1 MSCKLQV
8 SSLQRKKWGRI
19 TTRPLT
25 LICVIKYCVRREKM
39 EKLWGG
45 RFKKNIN
52 KEMEEFTSSLSFDK
66 KLAKYDLLGSNAH
79 AQMLGKCKIITKEEK
94 DKIVKGLQEILKEV
108 QEGKL
113 EIINR
118 EAEDIH
124 SWVENKLKEKIGTVA
139 GKLHIARS
147 RNDQIALDERM
158 YLKEEVLKVQD
169 LLKDLQKSLLS
180 LAQKNLGIIMPGY
193 THLQHAQPL
202 LFSHHLLAYF
212 FMFERDKGRMQ
223 DLYKRIDVLPLGS
236 AALAGTSFPIDR
248 EFVAKQL
255 GFSEISDNS
264 LDAVSDRDFILEF
277 LSASAILMMHLSR
290 LGEELVLWSSQEFNF
305 IELDDSF
312 CTGSSIMPQK
322 KNPDAAELIRGKTG
336 RVYGNLMNLLTT
348 MKALPLA
355 YNHDMQ
361 EDKEPLF
368 DTVSTLESSLFLMSK
383 MIETMQVNKKKM
395 EASTKGDFSTATE
408 LADYLVKKG
417 LSFRE
422 AHKLVGGMVIYCLEN
437 KKNLEDLT
445 FSELKSFH
453 KNFNEKT
460 LQKLKPQS
468 AVEAK
473 NSYGGTSLKRV
484 EESIQKA
491 KQILEQE

>member
-1 MSCKLQV
+1 
-8 SSLQRKKWGRI
+8 
-19 TTRPLT
+19 
-25 LICVIKYCVRREKM
+25 M

-52 KEMEEFTSSLSFDK
+52 KEMEKFISSLSFDK
-66 KLAKYDLLGSNAH
+66 KLIKYDLLGSIAH
-79 AQMLGKCKIITKEEK
+79 AQMLGKCKIINEEEK
-94 DKIVKGLQEILKEV
+94 DKIVEGLKQILKEV
-108 QEGKL
+108 QKDEV
-113 EIINR
+113 EIVTG

-139 GKLHIARS
+139 GKLHTARS

-158 YLKEEVLKVQD
+158 YLKEEVLKIQD
-169 LLKDLQKSLLS
+169 LLKNLQTSLL
-180 LAQKNLGIIMPGY
+180 LIAEKKLDIVMPGY
-193 THLQHAQPL
+193 THLQHAQPI
-202 LFSHHLLAYF
+202 LFSHHLMAYF
-212 FMFERDKGRMQ
+212 YMFERDKGRMQ
-223 DLYKRIDVLPLGS
+223 DLNKRVDILPLGS

-248 EFVAKQL
+248 EYVAKEL
-255 GFSEISDNS
+255 NFSMISENS

-290 LGEELVLWSSQEFNF
+290 LSEEIILWSSKEFNF

-336 RVYGNLMNLLTT
+336 RVYGNMINLFTV

-368 DTVSTLESSLFLMSK
+368 DTVSTLNTSLFLMSK
-383 MIETMQVNKKKM
+383 MIETMQINKEKM
-395 EASTKGDFSTATE
+395 EKGTKGDFSTATE

-417 LSFRE
+417 LIFRE
-422 AHKLVGGMVIYCLEN
+422 AHKLVGSIVIYCLEN

-445 FSELKSFH
+445 LSELKSFH
-453 KNFNEKT
+453 KNFNKKALEI
-460 LQKLKPQS
+460 LKPQT
-468 AVEAK
+468 AIDAK
-473 NSYGGTSLKRV
+473 DSVGGTSLKRV
-484 EESIQKA
+484 KESIQRA
-491 KQILEQE
+491 KEILEEK

>member
-1 MSCKLQV
+1 
-8 SSLQRKKWGRI
+8 
-19 TTRPLT
+19 
-25 LICVIKYCVRREKM
+25 M
-39 EKLWGG
+39 EK
-45 RFKKNIN
+45 FI
-52 KEMEEFTSSLSFDK
+52 SSLSFDK
-66 KLAKYDLLGSNAH
+66 KLVKYDLLGSIAH
-79 AQMLGKCKIITKEEK
+79 AQMLGKCKIIIKEEK
-94 DKIVKGLQEILKEV
+94 DKIVEGLKQILKEV
-108 QEGKL
+108 QENKL
-113 EIINR
+113 EITAG

-124 SWVENKLKEKIGTVA
+124 SWAENKLKEKIGTVA

-158 YLKEEVLKVQD
+158 YLKEEVLKTQG

-180 LAQKNLGIIMPGY
+180 SAQKHLGIIMPGY

-202 LFSHHLLAYF
+202 LFSHHFMAYF
-212 FMFERDKGRMQ
+212 YMFERDKGRMQ

-255 GFSEISDNS
+255 GFNQISENS
-264 LDAVSDRDFILEF
+264 LDTVGDRDFILEF

-322 KNPDAAELIRGKTG
+322 KNPDAAELIRGKSG
-336 RVYGNLMNLLTT
+336 RVYGNLINLLTM

-368 DTVSTLESSLFLMSK
+368 DTASTLEKSLFLMSK
-383 MIETMQVNKKKM
+383 MIETMQVNKEKIEK
-395 EASTKGDFSTATE
+395 STKGDFSTATE
-408 LADYLVKKG
+408 LADYLVKKS

-445 FSELKSFH
+445 LSELNSFH
-453 KNFNEKT
+453 KNFNEDALKI
-460 LQKLKPQS
+460 LKPVS
-468 AVEAK
+468 AVKAK
-473 NSYGGTSLKRV
+473 DSYGGTSLKRV

-491 KQILEQE
+491 KKILKQGQ

>member
-1 MSCKLQV
+1 V
-8 SSLQRKKWGRI
+8 GVKKI
-19 TTRPLT
+19 
-25 LICVIKYCVRREKM
+25 

-52 KEMEEFTSSLSFDK
+52 KEMEEFISSLSFDK
-66 KLAKYDLLGSNAH
+66 KLVKHDLLGSIAH
-79 AQMLGKCKIITKEEK
+79 AQMLGECKIITKEERN
-94 DKIVKGLQEILKEV
+94 KIVEGLKQILKEV
-108 QEGKL
+108 QEGK
-113 EIINR
+113 EKVITG

-124 SWVENKLKEKIGTVA
+124 SWVENKLKEKIETIA

-147 RNDQIALDERM
+147 RNDQIALDERL
-158 YLKEEVLKVQD
+158 YLKEEVLIIQD
-169 LLKDLQKSLLS
+169 LLKDLQRSLLS
-180 LAQKNLGIIMPGY
+180 SAQKKLGIIMPGY
-193 THLQHAQPL
+193 THLQHAQPI
-202 LFSHHLLAYF
+202 LFSHHLMAYF
-212 FMFERDKGRMQ
+212 YMFERDKGRMQ

-248 EFVAKQL
+248 EYVATQL
-255 GFSEISDNS
+255 GFNRVSENS

-290 LGEELVLWSSQEFNF
+290 LGEEMVLWSSQEFNF

-336 RVYGNLMNLLTT
+336 RVYGNLINLLTM

-368 DTVSTLESSLFLMSK
+368 DSVEIIKKSLFLMSQ
-383 MIETMQVNKKKM
+383 MIKTLKVHRENMS
-395 EASTKGDFSTATE
+395 ASLQGDFSTATD
-408 LADYLVKKG
+408 LADYLVKRG

-422 AHKLVGGMVIYCLEN
+422 AHKIIGEVVLYCIGN
-437 KKNLEDLT
+437 KKDLSLLNLQE
-445 FSELKSFH
+445 FKSFH
-453 KNFNEKT
+453 SVFDE
-460 LQKLKPQS
+460 QVLKILDPRI
-468 AVEAK
+468 AVNAK
-473 NSYGGTSLKRV
+473 KSYGGTSLDKVRD
-484 EESIQKA
+484 SIAKA
-491 KQILEQE
+491 KQILKE

>member
-1 MSCKLQV
+1 
-8 SSLQRKKWGRI
+8 
-19 TTRPLT
+19 
-25 LICVIKYCVRREKM
+25 M

-45 RFKKNIN
+45 RFKKSIN
-52 KEMEEFTSSLSFDK
+52 KEMEEFVSSLSFDK
-66 KLAKYDLLGSNAH
+66 KLIKYDLLGSIAH
-79 AQMLGKCKIITKEEK
+79 AQMLGRCKIIINEEK
-94 DKIVKGLQEILKEV
+94 DKILNGLRQILKEV

-113 EIINR
+113 KVVAG

-139 GKLHIARS
+139 GKLHTARS

-158 YLKEEVLKVQD
+158 YLKEEVLKIQD

-180 LAQKNLGIIMPGY
+180 SAQKNLGIIMPGY

-202 LFSHHLLAYF
+202 LFSHHLMAYF
-212 FMFERDKGRMQ
+212 YMFERDKGRMQ

-255 GFSEISDNS
+255 GFSKVSENS

-348 MKALPLA
+348 IKALPLA

-368 DTVSTLESSLFLMSK
+368 DTVSTLESSLLLMSK
-383 MIETMQVNKKKM
+383 MIETMHVDKEKM
-395 EASTKGDFSTATE
+395 EEGTKGDFSTATE

-422 AHKLVGGMVIYCLEN
+422 AHKLIGKIVLYCLEN

-445 FSELKSFH
+445 LTELKLFNKSFD
-453 KNFNEKT
+453 KKT
-460 LQKLKPQS
+460 LEILKPQS
-468 AVEAK
+468 AIKAK
-473 NSYGGTSLKRV
+473 DSYGGTSLKRV
-484 EESIQKA
+484 KGSIQKA
-491 KQILEQE
+491 KKILKQEY

>member
-1 MSCKLQV
+1 
-8 SSLQRKKWGRI
+8 
-19 TTRPLT
+19 
-25 LICVIKYCVRREKM
+25 M

-45 RFKKNIN
+45 RFKKSIN
-52 KEMEEFTSSLSFDK
+52 KEMEEFISSLSFDK
-66 KLAKYDLLGSNAH
+66 KLIKHDLLGSIAH
-79 AQMLGKCKIITKEEK
+79 TQMLGKCKIITKEEK
-94 DKIVKGLQEILKEV
+94 DKIVKGLRQILKEV
-108 QEGKL
+108 QEGKIK
-113 EIINR
+113 IITR

-158 YLKEEVLKVQD
+158 YLKEEVLKIQD

-180 LAQKNLGIIMPGY
+180 SAQKHLGIIMPGY

-202 LFSHHLLAYF
+202 LFSHHLMAYF

-248 EFVAKQL
+248 EYVASQL
-255 GFSEISDNS
+255 GFKQIAENS

-277 LSASAILMMHLSR
+277 ISASAILMMHLSR
-290 LGEELVLWSSQEFNF
+290 SGEELVLWSSKEFDF

-336 RVYGNLMNLLTT
+336 RVYGNLINLLTM
-348 MKALPLA
+348 MKTLPLA

-422 AHKLVGGMVIYCLEN
+422 AHKLVGSIVIYCLKN
-437 KKNLEDLT
+437 KKILGDLT
-445 FSELKSFH
+445 LSELKSFH
-453 KNFNEKT
+453 KNFNEKA
-460 LQKLKPQS
+460 LEILKPKS
-468 AVEAK
+468 AVETK
-473 NSYGGTSLKRV
+473 DSFGGTSLKRV
-484 EESIQKA
+484 KESIQKA
-491 KQILEQE
+491 KQILEEK

>member
-1 MSCKLQV
+1 VGVK
-8 SSLQRKKWGRI
+8 
-19 TTRPLT
+19 
-25 LICVIKYCVRREKM
+25 KM

-45 RFKKNIN
+45 RFKKTIN
-52 KEMEEFTSSLSFDK
+52 KEMEEFISSLSFDK
-66 KLAKYDLLGSNAH
+66 KLVKYDLLGSIAH
-79 AQMLGKCKIITKEEK
+79 TQMLGKCKIITKEET
-94 DKIVKGLQEILKEV
+94 DKIVEGLKQILKEV
-108 QEGKL
+108 REDKV
-113 EIINR
+113 EIVTG

-124 SWVENKLKEKIGTVA
+124 SWVENKLKEKIGAIT

-147 RNDQIALDERM
+147 RNDQIVLDERM
-158 YLKEEVLKVQD
+158 YLKEEVLKIQG
-169 LLKDLQKSLLS
+169 LLKDLQKSLIVT
-180 LAQKNLGIIMPGY
+180 AQKNLGVIMPGY

-202 LFSHHLLAYF
+202 LFSHHLMAYF
-212 FMFERDKGRMQ
+212 YMFERDKGRMQ

-248 EFVAKQL
+248 EYVALQL
-255 GFSEISDNS
+255 GFGGISENS

-290 LGEELVLWSSQEFNF
+290 LGEEMVLWSSQEFDF

-336 RVYGNLMNLLTT
+336 RIYGNLLNLLTV

-383 MIETMQVNKKKM
+383 MIETMQINKEKM
-395 EASTKGDFSTATE
+395 EKGTKNDFSTATE

-422 AHKLVGGMVIYCLEN
+422 AHKLVGKIVLYCLEN
-437 KKNLEDLT
+437 NNHLENLAL
-445 FSELKSFH
+445 SELKAFH
-453 KNFNEKT
+453 KSFDEST
-460 LQKLKPQS
+460 LKILTPQA
-468 AVEAK
+468 AVKAK
-473 NSYGGTSLKRV
+473 DSYGGTSLKRV
-484 EESIQKA
+484 EESIKSA
-491 KQILEQE
+491 KETLEEK

>member
-1 MSCKLQV
+1 
-8 SSLQRKKWGRI
+8 
-19 TTRPLT
+19 
-25 LICVIKYCVRREKM
+25 M

-52 KEMEEFTSSLSFDK
+52 KEMEEFISSLSFDK
-66 KLAKYDLLGSNAH
+66 KLVKYDLLGSIAH
-79 AQMLGKCKIITKEEK
+79 AQMLGKCKIIIKEEK
-94 DKIVKGLQEILKEV
+94 DKIVEGLQEILKEA

-113 EIINR
+113 EIING

-124 SWVENKLKEKIGTVA
+124 SWVENKLKEKIGAVA

-158 YLKEEVLKVQD
+158 YLKEEDLKIQD

-180 LAQKNLGIIMPGY
+180 SAQKHLGIIMPGY

-202 LFSHHLLAYF
+202 LFSHHLMAYF
-212 FMFERDKGRMQ
+212 YMFERDKGRMQ

-236 AALAGTSFPIDR
+236 AALAGTSFPVDR
-248 EFVAKQL
+248 EYIAKQL
-255 GFSEISDNS
+255 GFSKVLENS

-336 RVYGNLMNLLTT
+336 RVYGNLINLLTT

-368 DTVSTLESSLFLMSK
+368 DTASTLERSLFLMSK
-383 MIETMQVNKKKM
+383 MIETMQVNKEKM
-395 EASTKGDFSTATE
+395 EEGTRGDFSTATE

-417 LSFRE
+417 VSFRE
-422 AHKLVGGMVIYCLEN
+422 AHKLIGTIVIYCLEN

-445 FSELKSFH
+445 LTELNSFH
-453 KNFNEKT
+453 GDFNKDT
-460 LQKLKPQS
+460 LKILKPVS

-473 NSYGGTSLKRV
+473 GSYGGTSLNRV
-484 EESIQKA
+484 KESIQKA
-491 KQILEQE
+491 KQILEEK

>member
-1 MSCKLQV
+1 
-8 SSLQRKKWGRI
+8 
-19 TTRPLT
+19 
-25 LICVIKYCVRREKM
+25 M

-52 KEMEEFTSSLSFDK
+52 KEMEKFISSLSFDK
-66 KLAKYDLLGSNAH
+66 KLVKYDLLGSIAH

-94 DKIVKGLQEILKEV
+94 NKIVEGLKQILKEV
-108 QEGKL
+108 QEGKVK
-113 EIINR
+113 IITK

-158 YLKEEVLKVQD
+158 YLKEEVLRIQD

-180 LAQKNLGIIMPGY
+180 SAQKHLGIIMPGY
-193 THLQHAQPL
+193 THLQHAQPI
-202 LFSHHLLAYF
+202 LFSHHLMAYF
-212 FMFERDKGRMQ
+212 YMFERDKGRMQ

-255 GFSEISDNS
+255 GFSKVSENS

-277 LSASAILMMHLSR
+277 ISASAILMMHLSR
-290 LGEELVLWSSQEFNF
+290 LGEELVLWSSKEFDF

-336 RVYGNLMNLLTT
+336 RVYGNLINLLTM

-395 EASTKGDFSTATE
+395 EASTKSDFSTATE

-422 AHKLVGGMVIYCLEN
+422 AHKLIGKIVLYCLEN
-437 KKNLEDLT
+437 KKPLEDLAI
-445 FSELKSFH
+445 SELKSFR
-453 KNFNEKT
+453 KDFKEEI
-460 LQKLKPQS
+460 LEILKPQS
-468 AVEAK
+468 AVETK
-473 NSYGGTSLKRV
+473 DSFGGTSLKRV
-484 EESIQKA
+484 EESIKSA
-491 KQILEQE
+491 KEILEEK

>member
-1 MSCKLQV
+1 
-8 SSLQRKKWGRI
+8 
-19 TTRPLT
+19 
-25 LICVIKYCVRREKM
+25 
-39 EKLWGG
+39 
-45 RFKKNIN
+45 
-52 KEMEEFTSSLSFDK
+52 MEEFISSLSFDK
-66 KLAKYDLLGSNAH
+66 KLLKHDLLGSIAH
-79 AQMLGKCKIITKEEK
+79 TQMLGKCKIITKVEE
-94 DKIVKGLQEILKEV
+94 DKIVEGLKQILKEV
-108 QEGKL
+108 QENKL
-113 EIINR
+113 EIASG

-124 SWVENKLKEKIGTVA
+124 SWVENKLKEKIGAIA

-158 YLKEEVLKVQD
+158 YLKEEVLKIQD
-169 LLKDLQKSLLS
+169 LIKNLQKSLMLT
-180 LAQKNLGIIMPGY
+180 AQKNLGVIMPGY
-193 THLQHAQPL
+193 THLQHAQPI
-202 LFSHHLLAYF
+202 LFSHHLMAYF
-212 FMFERDKGRMQ
+212 YMFERDKGRMQ
-223 DLYKRIDVLPLGS
+223 DLNKRVDVLPLGS

-248 EFVAKQL
+248 EFVASQL
-255 GFSEISDNS
+255 GFSGISENS

-290 LGEELVLWSSQEFNF
+290 LSEEIILWSSKEFNF

-336 RVYGNLMNLLTT
+336 RVYGNLINLLTM

-368 DTVSTLESSLFLMSK
+368 DTVSTLETSLFLMSK
-383 MIETMQVNKKKM
+383 MIETMKINKEKM
-395 EASTKGDFSTATE
+395 EKSTKGDFSTATE

-417 LSFRE
+417 LTFRE

-445 FSELKSFH
+445 LSELKSFH
-453 KNFNEKT
+453 KNFNEKA
-460 LQKLKPQS
+460 LEILKPQS
-468 AVEAK
+468 AINAK
-473 NSYGGTSLKRV
+473 DSMGGTSLKRV
-484 EESIQKA
+484 KESIQKA
-491 KQILEQE
+491 KQILEEK

>member
-1 MSCKLQV
+1 
-8 SSLQRKKWGRI
+8 
-19 TTRPLT
+19 
-25 LICVIKYCVRREKM
+25 M

-52 KEMEEFTSSLSFDK
+52 KEMEEFVSSLSFDK
-66 KLAKYDLLGSNAH
+66 KLVKYDLLGSVAH
-79 AQMLGKCKIITKEEK
+79 VQMLGKCKIITKEEK
-94 DKIVKGLQEILKEV
+94 NKIVKGLQEILKEV

-113 EIINR
+113 EIING

-124 SWVENKLKEKIGTVA
+124 SWAENKLKEKIGTVA

-158 YLKEEVLKVQD
+158 YLKEEVLKIQD
-169 LLKDLQKSLLS
+169 LLKDLQKSLLLS
-180 LAQKNLGIIMPGY
+180 AQKHLGIIMPGY

-202 LFSHHLLAYF
+202 LFSHHLMAYF
-212 FMFERDKGRMQ
+212 YMFERDKGRMQ

-236 AALAGTSFPIDR
+236 AALAGTSFPINR
-248 EFVAKQL
+248 EYVASQL
-255 GFSEISDNS
+255 GFSKVSENS

-336 RVYGNLMNLLTT
+336 RVYGNLINLLTM

-368 DTVSTLESSLFLMSK
+368 DSVSTLESSLFLMSK
-383 MIETMQVNKKKM
+383 MIETMQVNIKKM

-408 LADYLVKKG
+408 LADYLVKKD

-422 AHKLVGGMVIYCLEN
+422 AHKLVGSMVIYCLEN
-437 KKNLEDLT
+437 RKNLEDLT
-445 FSELKSFH
+445 LSELNFFH
-453 KNFNEKT
+453 KDLNEDT
-460 LQKLKPQS
+460 LKMLKPQS

-473 NSYGGTSLKRV
+473 DSFGGTSLKRV
-484 EESIQKA
+484 KESIQKA
-491 KQILEQE
+491 KKIIKQ

>member
-1 MSCKLQV
+1 
-8 SSLQRKKWGRI
+8 
-19 TTRPLT
+19 
-25 LICVIKYCVRREKM
+25 M

-45 RFKKNIN
+45 RFKKNTN
-52 KEMEEFTSSLSFDK
+52 KEMEKFISSLLFDK
-66 KLAKYDLLGSNAH
+66 KLVKYDLLGSIAH
-79 AQMLGKCKIITKEEK
+79 SQMLGKCKIITKEEK
-94 DKIVKGLQEILKEV
+94 NKIVEGLKQILKEV
-108 QEGKL
+108 QEGK
-113 EIINR
+113 EKIITG

-124 SWVENKLKEKIGTVA
+124 SWVENKLKEKIGAVA

-158 YLKEEVLKVQD
+158 YLKEKVLKIQN
-169 LLKDLQKSLLS
+169 LLKDLRKSLLVV
-180 LAQKNLGIIMPGY
+180 AQKNLGIIMPGY

-202 LFSHHLLAYF
+202 LFSHHLMTYF
-212 FMFERDKGRMQ
+212 YMFERDKERMK
-223 DLYKRIDVLPLGS
+223 DLYKRVDVLPLGS

-248 EFVAKQL
+248 EYVASQL
-255 GFSEISDNS
+255 GFKQIAENS

-336 RVYGNLMNLLTT
+336 RVYGNLINLLTM

-383 MIETMQVNKKKM
+383 MIETMQINKEKM
-395 EASTKGDFSTATE
+395 ETSIKGDFSTATE

-422 AHKLVGGMVIYCLEN
+422 AHKLVGGVVIYCLEN

-445 FSELKSFH
+445 LSELKSFH
-453 KNFNEKT
+453 KNFNEKA
-460 LQKLKPQS
+460 LEILKPQS

-473 NSYGGTSLKRV
+473 DSFGGTSLKRV
-484 EESIQKA
+484 KESIQKA
-491 KQILEQE
+491 KKILEEK

>member
-1 MSCKLQV
+1 M
-8 SSLQRKKWGRI
+8 
-19 TTRPLT
+19 
-25 LICVIKYCVRREKM
+25 M

-52 KEMEEFTSSLSFDK
+52 KEMEKFISSLSFDK
-66 KLAKYDLLGSNAH
+66 KLIKYDLLGSIAH
-79 AQMLGKCKIITKEEK
+79 TQMLGKCKIITKGEK
-94 DKIVKGLQEILKEV
+94 NKIVEGLKQILKEV
-108 QEGKL
+108 QKGKV
-113 EIINR
+113 EIVTG

-158 YLKEEVLKVQD
+158 YLKEEVLKTQG

-180 LAQKNLGIIMPGY
+180 SAQKHLGIIMPGY

-202 LFSHHLLAYF
+202 LFSHHLMAYF
-212 FMFERDKGRMQ
+212 YMFERDKGRMQ

-248 EFVAKQL
+248 EYVASQL
-255 GFSEISDNS
+255 GFNQISENS
-264 LDAVSDRDFILEF
+264 LDTVSDRDFILEF
-277 LSASAILMMHLSR
+277 LSASSILMMHLSR

-336 RVYGNLMNLLTT
+336 RVYGNLVNLLTM

-368 DTVSTLESSLFLMSK
+368 DTVSTLEASLFLMSK
-383 MIETMQVNKKKM
+383 MIKTMQVNKKKI

-445 FSELKSFH
+445 LSELKSFY
-453 KNFNEKT
+453 KDFNEDT
-460 LQKLKPQS
+460 LEILKPQS

-473 NSYGGTSLKRV
+473 DSYGGTSLKRV
-484 EESIQKA
+484 EKSIQKA
-491 KQILEQE
+491 KKILEGK

>member
-1 MSCKLQV
+1 
-8 SSLQRKKWGRI
+8 
-19 TTRPLT
+19 
-25 LICVIKYCVRREKM
+25 M

-52 KEMEEFTSSLSFDK
+52 KEMEKFISSLSFDK
-66 KLAKYDLLGSNAH
+66 KLVKYDLLGSIAH

-94 DKIVKGLQEILKEV
+94 NEIVKGLQEILKEV

-113 EIINR
+113 EIITG

-124 SWVENKLKEKIGTVA
+124 SWAENKLKEKIGTVA

-147 RNDQIALDERM
+147 RNDQIALDERV
-158 YLKEEVLKVQD
+158 YLKEEVLKTQG

-180 LAQKNLGIIMPGY
+180 SAQKHLGIIMPGY

-202 LFSHHLLAYF
+202 LFSHHLMAYF

-223 DLYKRIDVLPLGS
+223 DLFKRIDVLPLGS

-248 EFVAKQL
+248 EYVASQL
-255 GFSEISDNS
+255 GFSEISENS

-277 LSASAILMMHLSR
+277 LSVSAILMMHLSR
-290 LGEELVLWSSQEFNF
+290 LGEELVLWSSQEFDF

-336 RVYGNLMNLLTT
+336 RVYGNLINLLTM
-348 MKALPLA
+348 MKSLPLA

-368 DTVSTLESSLFLMSK
+368 DTVSTLETSLFLMSK
-383 MIETMQVNKKKM
+383 MIETMQINKEKM
-395 EASTKGDFSTATE
+395 EKNTKGDFSTATE
-408 LADYLVKKG
+408 LADYLVKKD

-422 AHKLVGGMVIYCLEN
+422 AHKLVGSIVIYCLEN
-437 KKNLEDLT
+437 RKNLEDLT
-445 FSELKSFH
+445 LSELKSFH
-453 KNFNEKT
+453 KNFNEKA
-460 LQKLKPQS
+460 LEILKPHIS
-468 AVEAK
+468 IEAK
-473 NSYGGTSLKRV
+473 DSYGGTSLKRV
-484 EESIQKA
+484 RESIQKA
-491 KQILEQE
+491 KKILKQE

>member
-1 MSCKLQV
+1 M
-8 SSLQRKKWGRI
+8 
-19 TTRPLT
+19 
-25 LICVIKYCVRREKM
+25 M

-52 KEMEEFTSSLSFDK
+52 KEMEKFISSLSFDK
-66 KLAKYDLLGSNAH
+66 KLIKYDLLGSIAH
-79 AQMLGKCKIITKEEK
+79 TQMLGKCKIITKGEK
-94 DKIVKGLQEILKEV
+94 NKIVEGLKQILKEV
-108 QEGKL
+108 QKGKV
-113 EIINR
+113 EIVTG

-158 YLKEEVLKVQD
+158 YLKEEVLKTQG

-180 LAQKNLGIIMPGY
+180 SAQKHLGIIMPGY

-202 LFSHHLLAYF
+202 LFSHHLMAYF
-212 FMFERDKGRMQ
+212 YMFERDKGRMQ

-248 EFVAKQL
+248 EYVASQL
-255 GFSEISDNS
+255 GFNQISENS
-264 LDAVSDRDFILEF
+264 LDTVSDRDFILEF
-277 LSASAILMMHLSR
+277 LSASSILMMHLSR

-336 RVYGNLMNLLTT
+336 RVYGNLVNLLTM

-368 DTVSTLESSLFLMSK
+368 DTVSTLEASLFLMSK
-383 MIETMQVNKKKM
+383 MIKTMQVNKKKM

-445 FSELKSFH
+445 LSELKSFY
-453 KNFNEKT
+453 KDFNEDT
-460 LQKLKPQS
+460 LEILKPQS

-473 NSYGGTSLKRV
+473 DSYGGTSLKRV
-484 EESIQKA
+484 KESIQKA
-491 KQILEQE
+491 KKILEGK